1 MSNGKI
7 ALVLYG
13 ELKGKKRR
21 NHSRGGLE
29 MAWNKR
35 QRRRKRGEGRE
46 GERECGGKRG
56 PAVLPWDV
64 CHNTSAVVFDSP
76 PPQTTFPAAPHHLTV
91 VVLSPPSDQN
101 STQSETER
109 ERWEMK
115 QKRPLR
121 NIHLCFASA
130 APQSSALEF
139 RTDSVSPF
147 LWAAG
152 YRRAEPTMFLPFFYS
167 LQSQLCWLDICY
179 DHVREGGRQ
188 MILDRPILLGIELLI
203 VFVCQTGGV
212 GILGVLVAA
221 GLDNRG
227 GKSITLFDSH
237 VRSPALFIPPPSSL
251 LLPVSLCFLSVTYR
265 MIYSMSADTSTHMS
279 SPI

>member
-1 MSNGKI
+1 MENWRKKKKKSFKTGVRNGMEQEAKTW
-7 ALVLYG
+7 
-13 ELKGKKRR
+13 E
-21 NHSRGGLE
+21 
-29 MAWNKR
+29 
-35 QRRRKRGEGRE
+35 GEGRE
-46 GERECGGKRG
+46 GERECEGKRG
-56 PAVLPWDV
+56 RRRGPVVLPWDV
-64 CHNTSAVVFDSP
+64 CHHTSADFFFFFFFFDCSLNSIP
-76 PPQTTFPAAPHHLTV
+76 SSSTSFDCGGFESSLRSEFNTV
-91 VVLSPPSDQN
+91 WDRM
-101 STQSETER
+101 R

-203 VFVCQTGGV
+203 VFVCQTGGWE
-212 GILGVLVAA
+212 
-221 GLDNRG
+221 
-227 GKSITLFDSH
+227 
-237 VRSPALFIPPPSSL
+237 
-251 LLPVSLCFLSVTYR
+251 Y
-265 MIYSMSADTSTHMS
+265 
-279 SPI
+279 